1 MIAHDITS
9 TNRAV
14 RLLIES
20 THNARHRFLLMAYD
34 RHRNLEMAGRYEE
47 LFAPDMMVKEPV
59 YHLNAHGSR
68 LTLKGAEA
76 VKRLYR
82 MWAATNQAV
91 FYVESEQLAVADNFI
106 ASVAVGF
113 QQVSGG
119 ALFFDKVLSYLP
131 ATVSRYVAMGAL
143 AAKTDFKPA
152 GRHMYLYKNTFHMIW
167 AYDDRGRL
175 LGEDVYEPD
184 PNKAVVT
191 RLKPADVVTTQ
202 QSARLL
208 GPLIKPLP
216 SFEEM
221 VFGRNQ

>member
-1 MIAHDITS
+1 MPRIAGYQNPMPTRMPIAEVIQMDAAAMPGHSLTPMKTLLSCFEAMRRVVQPKLKACLHRRHGGCGRRRLAEVAMIAHDITR

-76 VKRLYR
+76 VKSLYR

-131 ATVSRYVAMGAL
+131 ASVSRYVAMGVL
-143 AAKTDFKPA
+143 AAKTD
-152 GRHMYLYKNTFHMIW
+152 
-167 AYDDRGRL
+167 
-175 LGEDVYEPD
+175 E
-184 PNKAVVT
+184 
-191 RLKPADVVTTQ
+191 
-202 QSARLL
+202 AR
-208 GPLIKPLP
+208 
-216 SFEEM
+216 
-221 VFGRNQ
+221 